1 MGTPRVGSIPEDV
14 RVDFAVL
21 LLGLVVVVGV
31 TAGICDRLG
40 APTPL
45 VLVVV
50 GVALAAIP
58 GVPDVEIEPD
68 VVLLGLLPPLL
79 YAAAI
84 RSSLVDF
91 RNNKFAVLMMAVG
104 AVVFTTFFVG
114 VVTWWVTPAITF
126 AAAVAIGAVVA
137 PPDAVAATALG
148 KRLGMPRSITTL
160 LENESLVNDAA
171 ALVALNVAIAAL
183 TRSVGPGEVA
193 WRFALAAGGGA
204 AVGIVV
210 ALILAAVRK
219 RITDPVLDT
228 TLSFAAP
235 FLAFLPAEEIHASG
249 VLATVVCGLFLAQK
263 APKVQT
269 ARSRVAEATNWRT
282 VAFLLENTVFL
293 LIGLQLPVLLQ
304 AVADSDLSVG
314 TVVLTCGALLA
325 ATIVARFVWVFAGV
339 AGWRAVRRQSWSF
352 ADSVLISWAGMRG
365 VVTLAAA
372 LLLPDGTPQK
382 ELLQL
387 AAFVV
392 VAGTLLLQGLTLPML
407 VRRLKVSG
415 PDPAEDALQS
425 ASLVSAATQAGLQR
439 LDDLLVGDE
448 PQSVVTALRER
459 ADTRVN
465 SAWEVL
471 GRPDAEYEPPSA
483 MYRRLRVEMLV
494 AERQV
499 VVDARDEGR
508 ADDEVLRGALAAIDL
523 EESLLDRQD
532 DLGERDHDRE
542 LVPGRRLVA
551 ACEHL
556 ADAPT
561 VIRMLTPGVCGDCV
575 REGTAWVHLRA
586 CLACGNVGCCDSS
599 ERRHAEAHFHDTQHT
614 VMRSAEPGE
623 AWRWCYVDEQIG

>member
-1 MGTPRVGSIPEDV
+1 MCVVEI
-14 RVDFAVL
+14 AL
-21 LLGLVVVVGV
+21 LLVGLVVVVGV
-31 TAGICDRLG
+31 TAGVCDRIG
-40 APTPL
+40 WPTPL

-50 GVALAAIP
+50 GVGLAAIP
-58 GVPDVEIEPD
+58 GTPDVEIEPD

-114 VVTWWVTPAITF
+114 AVTWWVTPAVSF

-183 TRSVGPGEVA
+183 TRTVGPGEVA
-193 WRFALAAGGGA
+193 WRFALAAGGGV
-204 AVGIVV
+204 AVGVVV
-210 ALILAAVRK
+210 ALVLAAVRR
-219 RITDPVLDT
+219 RITDPALDT

-235 FLAFLPAEEIHASG
+235 FLAFLPAEELHASG
-249 VLATVVCGLFLAQK
+249 VLATVVAGLVLAQK

-269 ARSRVAEATNWRT
+269 ASSRVAEATNWRT
-282 VAFLLENTVFL
+282 VAFLLENAVFL

-304 AVADSDLSVG
+304 AVADSDVSVG
-314 TVVLTCGALLA
+314 TVVATCAAVLA
-325 ATIVARFVWVFAGV
+325 ATILARFVWVFLGV
-339 AGWRAVRRQSWSF
+339 ASWRALRRQAWAV

-372 LLLPDGTPQK
+372 LLLPEDTPQRP
-382 ELLQL
+382 LLQL
-387 AAFVV
+387 AAFAV
-392 VAGTLLLQGLTLPML
+392 VAGTLLVQGLSLPWL
-407 VRRLKVSG
+407 TRRLQVAG
-415 PDPAEDALQS
+415 PDPAEDALQT

-448 PQSVVTALRER
+448 PESVVSALRQR

-471 GRPDAEYEPPSA
+471 GRPDAEYEPPTA
-483 MYRRLRVEMLV
+483 MYRRLRVQMLV

-523 EESLLDRQD
+523 EESLLDRAD
-532 DLGERDHDRE
+532 DLGDRDSDRE
-542 LVPGRRLVA
+542 LVANRRLVA

-556 ADAPT
+556 GDAPA
-561 VIRMLTPGVCGDCV
+561 VIRMLTPGACGDCL
-575 REGTAWVHLRA
+575 REGTDWVHLRA
-586 CLACGNVGCCDSS
+586 CLTCGNVGCCDSS
-599 ERRHAEAHFHDTQHT
+599 ERRHAERHFHDTAHP

>member
-1 MGTPRVGSIPEDV
+1 MSP
-14 RVDFAVL
+14 VDAALIV
-21 LLGLVVVVGV
+21 LGLVVVVGV
-31 TAGICDRLG
+31 TAGLCDRLG
-40 APTPL
+40 WPTPL

-50 GVALAAIP
+50 GVGIASIP
-58 GVPDVEIEPD
+58 GVPDVVIEPD
-68 VVLLGLLPPLL
+68 LVLLGLLPPLL

-91 RNNKFAVLMMAVG
+91 RNNKAAVLMMAVG

-114 VVTWWVTPAITF
+114 LVTWWVAPAVSF
-126 AAAVAIGAVVA
+126 AAAVALGAVVA

-148 KRLGMPRSITTL
+148 KRLGMPRPITTL

-183 TRSVGPGEVA
+183 TRSVGIGEVG
-193 WRFALAAGGGA
+193 WRFALAAGGGVA
-204 AVGIVV
+204 IGVVV
-210 ALILAAVRK
+210 ALVLAAVRR

-235 FLAFLPAEEIHASG
+235 FLAFLPAEEAHSSG
-249 VLATVVCGLFLAQK
+249 VLATVVCGLVLAQR

-269 ARSRVAEATNWRT
+269 AQSRVAEATNWRT
-282 VAFLLENTVFL
+282 VAFLLENAVFL
-293 LIGLQLPVLLQ
+293 LIGLQLPVLLA
-304 AVADSDLSVG
+304 AVQKSNLSVG
-314 TVVLTCGALLA
+314 TVVSTCAAVLV
-325 ATIVARFVWVFAGV
+325 ATIAARFVWVFGAAGL
-339 AGWRAVRRQSWSF
+339 WRAARRDPWPAS
-352 ADSVLISWAGMRG
+352 DSTLISWAGMRG

-372 LLLPDGTPQK
+372 LLIPEDTPQRP
-382 ELLQL
+382 LLQL

-392 VAGTLLLQGLTLPML
+392 VAGTLLIQGLSLPSL
-407 VRRLKVSG
+407 VRRLKVAG
-415 PDPAEDALQS
+415 PDPAEDALQT

-448 PQSVVTALRER
+448 PEAVVQALRDR

-483 MYRRLRVEMLV
+483 MYRRLRVQMLT

-523 EESLLDRQD
+523 EESLLDRAD
-532 DLGERDHDRE
+532 DLGARDHDQE

-561 VIRMLTPGVCGDCV
+561 VIRMLTPGVCGECV

-586 CLACGNVGCCDSS
+586 CLTCGNVGCCDSS
-599 ERRHAEAHFHDTQHT
+599 ERRHAEAHFHQTSHA

>member
-1 MGTPRVGSIPEDV
+1 MDI
-14 RVDFAVL
+14 AAL
-21 LLGLVVVVGV
+21 LLGAVVVVGV
-31 TAGICDRLG
+31 TAWVCDRLG
-40 APTPL
+40 WPTPL

-50 GVALAAIP
+50 GVGIASIP

-68 VVLLGLLPPLL
+68 LVLLGLLPPLL

-114 VVTWWVTPAITF
+114 AVTWWVTPAISF

-148 KRLGMPRSITTL
+148 KRLGMPRPITTL

-183 TRSVGPGEVA
+183 TRTVGPGEVV
-193 WRFALAAGGGA
+193 WRFALAAGGGVA
-204 AVGIVV
+204 IGVVV
-210 ALILAAVRK
+210 ALVLAAVRR

-235 FLAFLPAEEIHASG
+235 FLAFLPAEEAHASG
-249 VLATVVCGLFLAQK
+249 VLATVVAGLVLAQK

-269 ARSRVAEATNWRT
+269 AASRVAEATNWRT
-282 VAFLLENTVFL
+282 VAFLLENSVFL
-293 LIGLQLPVLLQ
+293 LIGLQLPLLL
-304 AVADSDLSVG
+304 AGVRDSHLSVR
-314 TVVLTCGALLA
+314 TVVLSCAAILA
-325 ATIVARFVWVFAGV
+325 ATIVARFVWVFASV
-339 AGWRAVRRQSWSF
+339 AGWRALRGQSWTI

-372 LLLPDGTPQK
+372 LLLPEETPQRS
-382 ELLQL
+382 LLQL

-392 VAGTLLLQGLTLPML
+392 VAGTLLIQGLTLPLL

-415 PDPAEDALQS
+415 PDPAEDALQT
-425 ASLVSAATQAGLQR
+425 ASLVSAATQAGLTR
-439 LDDLLVGDE
+439 LDELLVGDE
-448 PQSVVTALRER
+448 PASVVTALRER

-465 SAWEVL
+465 NAWEVL

-483 MYRRLRVEMLV
+483 LYRRLRVEMLV

-523 EESLLDRQD
+523 EESLLDRTS
-532 DLGERDHDRE
+532 DLGARDTERE

-586 CLACGNVGCCDSS
+586 CLTCGNVGCCDSS
-599 ERRHAEAHFHDTQHT
+599 ERRHALAHFHDTAHA